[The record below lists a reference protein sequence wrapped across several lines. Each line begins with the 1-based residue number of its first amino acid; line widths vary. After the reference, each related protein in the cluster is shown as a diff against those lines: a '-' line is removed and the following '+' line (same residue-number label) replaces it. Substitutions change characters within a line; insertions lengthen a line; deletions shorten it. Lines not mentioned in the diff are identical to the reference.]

1 MNIAEITARLYAISA
16 AILEKT
22 GERPWLAP
30 FLKIQDGQCTVNLV
44 RGFGDSPKF
53 YDLGSAR
60 GKTLRRADATP
71 FQIAAALHVLR
82 HSPDWMDMQLCHGGN
97 LGLHL
102 WRYAMKTKMTIAATA
117 IFLSGCVAPL
127 AEYTPIVDT
136 TNPAKFASDLGQCRI
151 IAGRAE
157 ADYIAKQNEAAG
169 ANIMAGILLGAIIGG
184 AVGGNDYIGYGAA
197 NGAIAGAASTDT
209 ELAYGGPRRII
220 DRCMAGRGH
229 KILND
234 LGRG

>member
-117 IFLSGCVAPL
+117 IFLSGLVSHGGGWPHGHS
-127 AEYTPIVDT
+127 
-136 TNPAKFASDLGQCRI
+136 FASFATSR
-151 IAGRAE
+151 RADPNRFSNLF
-157 ADYIAKQNEAAG
+157 AP
-169 ANIMAGILLGAIIGG
+169 
-184 AVGGNDYIGYGAA
+184 AVPSCIFTARH
-197 NGAIAGAASTDT
+197 ISV
-209 ELAYGGPRRII
+209 I
-220 DRCMAGRGH
+220 
-229 KILND
+229 
-234 LGRG
+234 